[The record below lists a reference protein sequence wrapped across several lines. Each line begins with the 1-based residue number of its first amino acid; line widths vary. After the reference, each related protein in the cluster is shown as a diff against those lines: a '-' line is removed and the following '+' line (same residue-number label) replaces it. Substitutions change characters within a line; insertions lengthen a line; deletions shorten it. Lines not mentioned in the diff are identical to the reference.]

1 MAVDF
6 KTISQD
12 TQLYQKYN
20 SNNEKLLQVRQT
32 LIDNNCDVTILQDID
47 NLISS
52 HDGLVQ
58 NAVDMVMSVGNTL
71 LNIADCLNP
80 ASGNKKQQLQDAML
94 KRANDALDAKD
105 LEAVESKIDEM
116 IAAIDSGVDNLC
128 DVLAQL
134 IIDASNAVQESVD
147 KVLNAINVSIEFD
160 DLTKDV
166 SKAFAKVASIINCI
180 TDAIVQDDKLVNV
193 IDNVSPEISST
204 LKIVREQTKANINPG
219 HIMENAK
226 QLLND
231 EMGIDNKYT
240 DYATRLMA

>member
-6 KTISQD
+6 KTISQN

-32 LIDNNCDVTILQDID
+32 LIDNNCDATILQDID
-47 NLISS
+47 NLISG

-58 NAVDMVMSVGNTL
+58 NVVDMVTSIGNTL

-80 ASGNKKQQLQDAML
+80 ASSDKKQQLQNAML
-94 KRANDALDAKD
+94 ERINNSLDAKD
-105 LEAVESKIDEM
+105 LEPVESKINEM

-134 IIDASNAVQESVD
+134 IIDASNIVQESINKILDV
-147 KVLNAINVSIEFD
+147 INVSVEFD
-160 DLTKDV
+160 NLAKDV
-166 SKAFAKVASIINCI
+166 SKAFTKIASIINCI

-193 IDNVSPEISST
+193 IDNVSPEISTT
-204 LKIVREQTKANINPG
+204 LKTVREQTKAGTNPS
-219 HIMENAK
+219 HIMEKAK
-226 QLLND
+226 QLLKYD
-231 EMGIDNKYT
+231 MDIDNKYHGFT
-240 DYATRLMA
+240 DTLLA